1 MIDAQSEM
9 VNIMGELAVYNSQQH
24 QLQQEIRENERCK
37 MNFIGPIQVNKT
49 L

>member
-9 VNIMGELAVYNSQQH
+9 VNIMGELAVYNSQQQ
-24 QLQQEIRENERCK
+24 QLQQEIRENERYK
-37 MNFIGPIQVNKT
+37 NFIGPIQVNKT